1 MECAAKLGYNTVL
14 IGWLSMLI
22 VWGGM
27 AASLWAVFRGCG
39 LDFPLSDHLADYTA
53 AVSLSVV
60 AGFLAFIPGGLG
72 VRDMIL
78 ADLLFR
84 LFQIGQAP
92 AAVASGLLRLVW
104 LVAELIVFGVL
115 YPIRMK
121 LRRAQ
126 K

>member
-1 MECAAKLGYNTVL
+1 M
-14 IGWLSMLI
+14 SI

-27 AASLWAVFRGCG
+27 AASLWAVFRACG
-39 LDFPLSDHLADYTA
+39 LEFPLTNHLADYTA

-78 ADLLFR
+78 AVLLVR
-84 LFQIGQAP
+84 LFQIGDAP

-104 LVAELIVFGVL
+104 LVAELIVFAVL
-115 YPIRMK
+115 YP
-121 LRRAQ
+121 LRLRLRQNQ